1 MNLDRSWGGRNP
13 YGRYVSRTPV
23 IFWFRR
29 DLRLTDHPALAA
41 AASAGPVVGLFIN
54 DDALRRP
61 SGAARLAFLS
71 HTLEAL
77 NADMGRRLVVR
88 SGKPADVLEAVLREI
103 GGTTV
108 YATDDFGPYGRDR
121 DTKVGE
127 QLAAAGHTVH
137 FIDSPYVVPPNSIVT
152 GGGTPY
158 KVFTP
163 FFRAWKTHGWPA
175 AGGRVGV
182 EWVGGL
188 SSEGVSEPVAT
199 EAELPDAGESAAWE
213 RAEWFLREAVAGYTT
228 ARDDPGIDGTSRLSP
243 HLKYGVIHPRQLLER
258 LGDEPGEEV
267 FRSELCWR
275 DFYAEVLFQRPDSA
289 RQAFVAKMSGME
301 VDEGSLADERFA
313 AWCAGQTGFPM
324 VDAGMR
330 QLAAEGWMHNRVRM
344 IVGSFLVK
352 DLHLDW
358 TRGAR
363 HFMDQLIDGDL
374 ASNNH
379 GWQWVAGTG
388 TDASPYFRVFNPTSQ
403 SKKFDPTGRY
413 LRRWIPE
420 IAHLSDKEIHQPETC
435 KAGAPAGYPAPIV
448 DHAAERAEALA
459 RLDRLKQRNQLAQ
472 T

>member
-1 MNLDRSWGGRNP
+1 MS
-13 YGRYVSRTPV
+13 SAPV

-41 AASAGPVVGLFIN
+41 AAAEGPVVGLFIN
-54 DDALRRP
+54 DEALRRP

-71 HTLEAL
+71 HTLSAL
-77 NADMGRRLVVR
+77 DADMDGRLVVR
-88 SGKPADVLEAVLREI
+88 SGKPGDVLEALLAEV
-103 GGTTV
+103 GATTV
-108 YATDDFGPYGRDR
+108 YATDDFGPYGRSR
-121 DTKVGE
+121 DTRVGE
-127 QLAAAGHTVH
+127 RLAASGYTVH
-137 FIDSPYVVPPNSIVT
+137 FFDSPYVVRPDSIVT
-152 GGGTPY
+152 GGGTSY

-163 FFRAWKTHGWPA
+163 FFRAWKAHGWPS
-175 AGGRVGV
+175 AGGRVDV
-182 EWVGGL
+182 EWVDGVP
-188 SSEGVSEPVAT
+188 SEGVPVGPETDAV
-199 EAELPDAGESAAWE
+199 LPEAGESAAWE
-213 RAEWFLREAVAGYTT
+213 RAEWFLREAVLDYTT
-228 ARDDPGIDGTSRLSP
+228 ARDDPGVDGTSRLSP
-243 HLKYGVIHPRQLLER
+243 HLKYGVIHPRQLLDR

-289 RQAFVAKMSGME
+289 RNAFVARMAGME
-301 VDEGSLADERFA
+301 VDEGPLADERFA
-313 AWCAGQTGFPM
+313 AWASGQTGYPI

-363 HFMDQLIDGDL
+363 YFMDQLIDGDL

-413 LRRWIPE
+413 LRKWIPE

-448 DHAAERAEALA
+448 DHATERAESLA
-459 RLDRLKQRNQLAQ
+459 RLERLKTANQANQ
-472 T
+472 A